1 MESVLGDLII
11 KFFQWFTELNKDD
24 DYGGWVISLRVLKDG
39 ERIDVKVDKQDIPKC

>member
-24 DYGGWVISLRVLKDG
+24 DYGGVISLRVLKDG